1 MYYNPTKPTKPAKPI
16 KQFAYRMNSANTNSA
31 NTNSA
36 NTNSANIN
44 NEYENWESFSDSGT
58 DLEYIYNNMDTIIK
72 HNTHLYFDNNTDNDD
87 DVQNNTEINELKKC
101 AIRQSNWLIYD
112 NDCINDSDNDCD
124 DDNAASTTNTFS
136 EQTKTKLCDMA
147 SQIARDKQRDSDEK
161 LSIWKSLASL
171 HDSQS
176 KIQKKQQAL
185 EKEIVSIKQELAQ
198 IQDTQTI
205 MEQKRKI
212 CMYRVRKAQADT
224 QDEIKSQLFVNKLL
238 DKRISGTETV
248 IDTLAHT
255 TKKQEKA
262 LRKEKKYLDYNIH
275 KVKKRIHYLKR
286 DFENLAI

>member
-1 MYYNPTKPTKPAKPI
+1 
-16 KQFAYRMNSANTNSA
+16 MNSNTNDA
-31 NTNSA
+31 
-36 NTNSANIN
+36 
-44 NEYENWESFSDSGT
+44 YENWESFSDSGT
-58 DLEYIYNNMDTIIK
+58 DLEYMYNNMDTIMK
-72 HNTHLYFDNNTDNDD
+72 CEENKYNTHLYFDNTDNEDD
-87 DVQNNTEINELKKC
+87 NQNKTEINELKNC
-101 AIRQSNWLIYD
+101 AVRQSNWLIYD
-112 NDCINDSDNDCD
+112 NDYINDNTYNTNDTT
-124 DDNAASTTNTFS
+124 NEAASTNTFS
-136 EQTKTKLCDMA
+136 EQIKTKLCDMA

-176 KIQKKQQAL
+176 KIQMKQRAL
-185 EKEIVSIKQELAQ
+185 EKEIVSIKQELAH

-205 MEQKRKI
+205 MEQKRKTDI
-212 CMYRVRKAQADT
+212 YRFRKAQADI
-224 QDEIKSQLFVNKLL
+224 QDETKSQLFVNKLL

-248 IDTLAHT
+248 IDTLTHT

>member
-1 MYYNPTKPTKPAKPI
+1 MNSANS
-16 KQFAYRMNSANTNSA
+16 NSANTNSA
-31 NTNSA
+31 NS
-36 NTNSANIN
+36 N
-44 NEYENWESFSDSGT
+44 NDYENWESFSDSGT
-58 DLEYIYNNMDTIIK
+58 DLEYIYNNMDTIMKCEWADNK

-101 AIRQSNWLIYD
+101 AIRQSKWLIYD
-112 NDCINDSDNDCD
+112 NDCVNNCD
-124 DDNAASTTNTFS
+124 DENAAASTTNTFS
-136 EQTKTKLCDMA
+136 EQTKTKLCDMS